1 MPIYEFYCTP
11 CNTIFSFF
19 SRSIN
24 TTAAPVCPHCQG
36 GLERR
41 MSLFACI
48 GRAAESEADADLP
61 IDEARFTEAIGRLAA
76 DAEGLNEDDPRQAAG
91 LMRKFSEMTGL
102 KLGDGMQEALR
113 RMAAGEDP
121 DSIEADMGAIL
132 EQEDPFAPGNSPAKR
147 RSSQPLRDETLYELL

>member
-24 TTAAPVCPHCQG
+24 TTAAPACPRCG
-36 GLERR
+36 AGLERR

-48 GRAAESEADADLP
+48 GRAAENDADADLP
-61 IDEARFTEAIGRLAA
+61 VDEGRLAA
-76 DAEGLNEDDPRQAAG
+76 AMGRLAAEAEGLNEDDPRQAAG
-91 LMRKFSEMTGL
+91 LMRKFSEMTGV

-121 DSIEADMGAIL
+121 DSIEADMGDIL
-132 EQEDPFAPGNSPAKR
+132 EQEDPFAPGGGPAKR
-147 RSSQPLRDETLYELL
+147 RRATPLRDETLYEL

>member
-19 SRSIN
+19 SRSIHA
-24 TTAAPVCPHCQG
+24 TAAPACPRCG
-36 GLERR
+36 AVLEKR

-48 GRAAESEADADLP
+48 GRTADSEADADLP
-61 IDEARFTEAIGRLAA
+61 IDEARFTEAMGKLAA
-76 DAEGLNEDDPRQAAG
+76 EAEGMNEDDPRQAAG
-91 LMRKFSEMTGL
+91 LMRKFSEMTGV

-121 DSIEADMGAIL
+121 DSIEADMGDIL
-132 EQEDPFAPGNSPAKR
+132 EQEDPFAPGGSSAKR
-147 RSSQPLRDETLYELL
+147 RRAGPLRDETLYEL

>member
-24 TTAAPVCPHCQG
+24 TTAAPACPRCG
-36 GLERR
+36 AGLERR

-48 GRAAESEADADLP
+48 GRAVAGDADADLP
-61 IDEARFTEAIGRLAA
+61 VDEARLTAAMGKLAA
-76 DAEGLNEDDPRQAAG
+76 EAETLNEDDPRQAAG
-91 LMRKFSEMTGL
+91 LMRRFSEMTGV

-121 DSIEADMGAIL
+121 DSIEADMGDIL
-132 EQEDPFAPGNSPAKR
+132 EQEEPFAPGGGTAKR
-147 RSSQPLRDETLYELL
+147 RRAGPLRDETLYEL